1 MKIYL
6 GGTIAGDPLWRGKL
20 KEQMGRMGH
29 IVLDPFVLPQD
40 TATADR
46 MHISE
51 AMLDSAD
58 AICLPQ
64 DWAETPAG
72 AKFEGCLTGLLG
84 KRIIHV
90 DMIQGP
96 VRRAENG

>member
-6 GGTIAGDPLWRGKL
+6 GGTFSGDPLWRRKL

-29 IVLDPFVLPQD
+29 IVLDPFVLPRG
-40 TATADR
+40 TETADR

-51 AMLDSAD
+51 AMLASAD

-72 AKFEGCLTGLLG
+72 AKFEAGLAQYLG

-96 VRRAENG
+96 VRRDENG